1 MYVINTDEKDPHH
14 LSDQIIIYQTF
25 KTITFSN
32 GIKLC
37 IVKLILSMYKNS
49 LIQRK

>member
-25 KTITFSN
+25 KTITFSQWYQVMHCKTN
-32 GIKLC
+32 TFY
-37 IVKLILSMYKNS
+37 V
-49 LIQRK
+49 